1 MVALTILPSLTFS
14 SSRNQVIREVFV
26 LSSHEYNFSNN
37 NKQPICYVYMKGNK
51 KNGKI
56 ESIRVIVLGST
67 TYNESEKVFFGK
79 EKTLAGKNESSLF

>member
-14 SSRNQVIREVFV
+14 SSRNQVIMEVFV
-26 LSSHEYNFSNN
+26 LSSHEYNFSNYN

-67 TYNESEKVFFGK
+67 TYNESEKVFSVK
-79 EKTLAGKNESSLF
+79 KA

>member
-1 MVALTILPSLTFS
+1 M
-14 SSRNQVIREVFV
+14 EVFV

-37 NKQPICYVYMKGNK
+37 NKQPIFYVYMKGNK

-79 EKTLAGKNESSLF
+79 EGLRKDLSQWKWKFFILVWWVVVVSVDR